1 MKSVVITKR
10 ISFLSVLVLVG
21 VSIFGM
27 RCSAAAP
34 NILFIVS
41 DDHGWGDLPSNWDDT
56 EVRLPTLDALA
67 RSGVRF
73 PNYHTVPL
81 CGPSRACMFTGQY
94 STENGM
100 WRGPGSQPL
109 GSPGYRGI
117 KRDVKM
123 LSEYLSDAGYATGAF
138 GKWHLGSLEG
148 EVPNDR
154 GFDEFH
160 GFLGGAHP
168 YWIAG
173 SRSKIMH
180 NREHDPLAKG
190 HATELFTKWA
200 EDFIRENAGKESPF
214 FCYLAYNAVHGP
226 LRVEKSKPAS
236 APEAW
241 VKKAL
246 DRGVSFLRSDYV
258 AILEHMDHN
267 IGQLVSVLDELGV
280 AENTLIVFVSDN
292 GGCTMEEGAAG
303 GRFPGNNGPLRGGKA
318 TTYQGGLNV
327 PFVMNWKGKIPQS
340 GLVSDSHVMH
350 CDIFS
355 SLLDAAGLTV
365 PESNGK
371 NPLRGMSLL
380 PHMLSDGETSVPE
393 RTMIFELWGN
403 IGVRRGDYKLWA
415 SVGRDYSP
423 DWDALADE
431 IFQKD
436 LELFDLQR
444 DVSETNDLRTE
455 HPEMYASLK
464 AELLDHLSGINA
476 GYPAVVLSDVKDGVT
491 SRQQKQLKTIS
502 SKKRSPEKFFQ
513 ARDRNSDGEITLDEF
528 IGNPDERNVAA
539 LTKRF
544 QQFDTNGD
552 GALGIDELKSN

>member
-1 MKSVVITKR
+1 M
-10 ISFLSVLVLVG
+10 LVLVG
-21 VSIFGM
+21 ASLFGM
-27 RCSAAAP
+27 RCFAATP

-41 DDHGWGDLPSNWDDT
+41 DDHGWGDLPSNWDNT
-56 EVRLPTLDALA
+56 EVQLPTLDALA
-67 RSGVRF
+67 NRGVRF

-100 WRGPGSQPL
+100 WRGPGSQPP
-109 GSPGYRGI
+109 GSSGYRGI

-123 LSEYLSDAGYATGAF
+123 LSEYLSEAGYATGAF

-180 NREHDPLAKG
+180 NREHDSLAKG
-190 HATELFTKWA
+190 HATELFTQWA

-327 PFVMNWKGKIPQS
+327 PFLVNWKGKIPQG

-371 NPLRGMSLL
+371 NPLRGMSLF
-380 PHMLSDGETSVPE
+380 PHMLSDGKTSVPE

-431 IFQKD
+431 ISQKD

-444 DVSETNDLRTE
+444 DVAETNDLRTE
-455 HPEMYASLK
+455 YPEMYTSLK
-464 AELLDHLSGINA
+464 AELLDHLSGINVE
-476 GYPAVVLSDVKDGVT
+476 YPSVVLSDVK
-491 SRQQKQLKTIS
+491 SKAMPKQQKRSKTIPPKERLS
-502 SKKRSPEKFFQ
+502 EKFFQ
-513 ARDRNSDGEITLDEF
+513 ARDRNSDGGITLEEF
-528 IGNPDERNVAA
+528 IGNPVGRNVAA

-544 QQFDTNGD
+544 QQFDANGD
-552 GALGIDELKSN
+552 GALGIDELKNN

>member
-1 MKSVVITKR
+1 M
-10 ISFLSVLVLVG
+10 SFLSVLVLVG

-27 RCSAAAP
+27 RCYAAAP

-67 RSGVRF
+67 RTGVRF

-123 LSEYLSDAGYATGAF
+123 LSEYLSEAGYATGAF

-154 GFDEFH
+154 GFDEFR

-168 YWIAG
+168 YWISG

-190 HATELFTKWA
+190 HATELFTQWA
-200 EDFIRENAGKESPF
+200 EDFIRKNAGKESPF

-327 PFVMNWKGKIPQS
+327 PFLVNWKGKIPQS

-371 NPLRGMSLL
+371 NPVRGISLL
-380 PHMLSDGETSVPE
+380 PHMLSDGKTSVPE

-423 DWDALADE
+423 DWDALAAE
-431 IFQKD
+431 ISQKD

-444 DVSETNDLRTE
+444 DVAETKDLRTE

-476 GYPAVVLSDVKDGVT
+476 DYPLVVLSDVK
-491 SRQQKQLKTIS
+491 SKAMPKQQKRSKTIPP
-502 SKKRSPEKFFQ
+502 KDRSPEKFFQ
-513 ARDRNSDGEITLDEF
+513 ARDRNSNGEITLEEF
-528 IGNPDERNVAA
+528 IGNPDGRNVAA

-544 QQFDTNGD
+544 QQFDADGD
-552 GALGIDELKSN
+552 GVLVIDELKSN

>member
-1 MKSVVITKR
+1 M
-10 ISFLSVLVLVG
+10 SFLSVLVLVG

-27 RCSAAAP
+27 RCYAAAP

-123 LSEYLSDAGYATGAF
+123 LSEHLSEAGYATGAF

-154 GFDEFH
+154 GFDEFR

-168 YWIAG
+168 YWISG

-190 HATELFTKWA
+190 HATELFTQWA
-200 EDFIRENAGKESPF
+200 EDFIRKNAGKESPF

-327 PFVMNWKGKIPQS
+327 PFLVNWKGKIPQS

-371 NPLRGMSLL
+371 NPVRGISLL
-380 PHMLSDGETSVPE
+380 PHMLSDGKTSVPE

-423 DWDALADE
+423 DWDALAAE
-431 IFQKD
+431 ISQKD

-444 DVSETNDLRTE
+444 DVAETKDLRTE

-476 GYPAVVLSDVKDGVT
+476 DYPLVVLSDVK
-491 SRQQKQLKTIS
+491 SKAMPKQQKRSKTIPP
-502 SKKRSPEKFFQ
+502 KDRSPEKFFQ
-513 ARDRNSDGEITLDEF
+513 ARDRNSNGEITLEEF
-528 IGNPDERNVAA
+528 IGNPDGRNVAA

-544 QQFDTNGD
+544 QQFDADGD
-552 GALGIDELKSN
+552 GVLVIDELKSN